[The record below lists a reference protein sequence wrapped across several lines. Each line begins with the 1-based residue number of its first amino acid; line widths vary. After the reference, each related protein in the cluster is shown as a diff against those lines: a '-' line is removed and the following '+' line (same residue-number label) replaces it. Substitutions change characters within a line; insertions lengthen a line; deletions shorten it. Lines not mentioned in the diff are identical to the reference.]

1 MGLGWIHLFLLAY
14 RLLTHVLLRTI
25 FMTSNQMIISSL
37 FLILKISNSFDHFY
51 CSMKNTFRLR
61 RHPSPTTTMV
71 LEQSSSRNRS
81 VPSPSPSRL
90 LPVLYQHRFSSF
102 YNLYGL
108 FHVLSFN
115 YHFQIIV
122 LFPQVKVKLSKVAN
136 TRYRPLQRQA
146 SFKGKQSRT
155 RTRSRSHL
163 LTIIP
168 GPIFSPSSFSFKNL
182 QITKI
187 IQFSSY
193 LYHN

>member
-1 MGLGWIHLFLLAY
+1 M
-14 RLLTHVLLRTI
+14 
-25 FMTSNQMIISSL
+25 
-37 FLILKISNSFDHFY
+37 DHFY
-51 CSMKNTFRLR
+51 CSMKNKFRLR
-61 RHPSPTTTMV
+61 RHPIPTTTMV

-81 VPSPSPSRL
+81 VPRASPSRL
-90 LPVLYQHRFSSF
+90 LPVLYKQRFF
-102 YNLYGL
+102 MILYGL
-108 FHVLSFN
+108 FHGLSFN
-115 YHFQIIV
+115 YHFQIIF

-168 GPIFSPSSFSFKNL
+168 GPIFSPSSLSFKNV